1 MERAN
6 ETNYIVSCDAGGTMT
21 DVFVVNPAG
30 EFVVGKA
37 ATTPHQESIGY
48 KESLDDAFT
57 YWDIDLKK
65 DGKKV
70 LPNVAR
76 AVYTGTAMLNA
87 MIIRQGKKVG
97 LIVNKGFEQTL
108 MQTRA
113 KEIVCGYGKTEVF
126 HAVYRRR
133 KEPYVPYRQIRGV
146 TCRMDL
152 RGNEVIPLYEH
163 EARAAV
169 EELLAEGVEC
179 LAICFLGSFANPAH
193 EKRVAEIA
201 KEMLEKAGKE
211 MPVLT
216 SYEVSPYSK
225 EVSRMNTLVVQAYA
239 SESGKKQLLDIEKVL
254 KDDGYKYNLQM
265 VLAYGTVADIRWP
278 RIVEATTSGP
288 VGAIIGTK
296 FLGEQIGEKNLVCS
310 DVGGT
315 SFDVGM
321 VLNGRISLNREPEF
335 QRMYLTVPMLDVQSI
350 GAGAGTY
357 IRIDEN
363 TNRIKLG
370 PDSASGTPGPVA
382 YEHGNLTPT
391 IADCSILLGRL
402 NPDNYLGG
410 KVKLNVELARRMF
423 KEKVADKLGLDIYH
437 AAEGIVDLMDI
448 SMRQHVA
455 STVSG
460 HDPKNFVLI
469 GFGGAGGLH
478 LARYAGDLTQW
489 KGVCTVPWAGGFSA
503 FGCAAM
509 DHAHRYAAS
518 IDLMLPSGSSE
529 EARMELAKAL
539 NASWTAHKQ
548 EAIEEFAGEGLTEDK
563 LTFAPYVLMKYFGQT
578 MDLEVTSPT
587 GWLNSPED
595 VSKLIVEF
603 ERVYKGTY
611 TQVGVAEGSPYQIT
625 RVGLVATA
633 ESIKPIIK
641 KYALEGAE
649 PPEKARKKTRPT
661 FCNGEWMPTKIYDL
675 DEMRP
680 GNRVTGIAVL
690 EGPAYTLFVPPG
702 MKAEMDQHMV
712 IWLTYS

>member
-1 MERAN
+1 MEQTKEAA
-6 ETNYIVSCDAGGTMT
+6 YIVSCDAGGTMT
-21 DVFVVNPAG
+21 DLFVVNPDG

-48 KESLDDAFT
+48 RESLEDAFT

-65 DGKKV
+65 QAKQV
-70 LPNVAR
+70 IPNVIR

-87 MIIRQGKKVG
+87 MIIRSGAKVG

-113 KEIVCGYGKTEVF
+113 KEIVLGYGRTEVF

-146 TCRMDL
+146 TGRIDL

-169 EELLAEGVEC
+169 EELLDEGVEC
-179 LAICFLGSFANPAH
+179 LAICFMGSFANPVH
-193 EKRVAEIA
+193 EKRMAEIA
-201 KEMLEKAGKE
+201 KEILKKTGKDL
-211 MPVLT
+211 PVLT
-216 SYEVSPYSK
+216 SHEVSPYSK

-239 SESGKKQLLDIEKVL
+239 AESGRRQLLDIEKDL
-254 KDDGYKYNLQM
+254 KNDGYKYPLQM

-296 FLGEQIGEKNLVCS
+296 FLGDQIGEKNWVCS

-321 VLNGRISLNREPEF
+321 VLNGRIALNREPEF
-335 QRMYLTVPMLDVQSI
+335 QRMYLTVPMLDVRSI

-357 IRIDEN
+357 IRLDEN

-382 YEHGNLTPT
+382 YDHGNLTPT

-410 KVKLNVELARRMF
+410 KVKLNVELSRRIF
-423 KEKVADKLGLDIYH
+423 KEKIADPLGLDMYQ
-437 AAEGIVDLMDI
+437 AAEEIVDLLDV

-455 STVSG
+455 SVVSG
-460 HDPKNFVLI
+460 YDPKDFVLI

-478 LARYAGDLTQW
+478 LARYAGDLSAW
-489 KGVCTVPWAGGFSA
+489 KGVCTVPWAAGFSA

-509 DHAHRYAAS
+509 DHAHRYGAS
-518 IDLMLPSGSSE
+518 RDLMLPNNPT
-529 EARMELAKAL
+529 EAARREVAEAL
-539 NASWTAHKQ
+539 NASWNAQAKD
-548 EAIEEFAGEGLTEDK
+548 AIREFAGEGVSEEK
-563 LTFAPYVLMKYFGQT
+563 LKFVPYVLMKYFGQI

-587 GWLNSPED
+587 GWLDSPAD
-595 VSKLIVEF
+595 VSKLIAEF
-603 ERVYKGTY
+603 ERVYRETY
-611 TQVGVAEGSPYQIT
+611 TQVGVAQGTPYQIT

-633 ESIKPIIK
+633 DSRKPAIK
-641 KYALEGAE
+641 KYKLEGKE
-649 PPEKARKKTRPT
+649 PPEKARKPTRET
-661 FCNGEWMPTKIYDL
+661 FCYGEWMPTEIFDL
-675 DEMRP
+675 DEIRP
-680 GNRVTGIAVL
+680 GNKIKGIAIL
-690 EGPAYTLFVPPG
+690 EGPAYTLFIPPDTEV
-702 MKAEMDQHMV
+702 EMDQHKV
-712 IWLTYS
+712 IWLRKS

>member
-1 MERAN
+1 VEHAK
-6 ETNYIVSCDAGGTMT
+6 EAEYIVSCDAGGTMT
-21 DVFVVNPAG
+21 DVFVVNPDG

-37 ATTPHQESIGY
+37 ATTPHQESLGY
-48 KESLDDAFT
+48 RESLEDAFT

-65 DGKKV
+65 RAKEII
-70 LPNVAR
+70 PNVVR
-76 AVYTGTAMLNA
+76 SVYTGTSMLNA
-87 MIIRQGKKVG
+87 MIIRKGAKVG

-113 KEIVCGYGKTEVF
+113 KEIVLGYGRAEVF

-146 TCRMDL
+146 TGRMDV

-169 EELLAEGVEC
+169 EELLDEGVEC
-179 LAICFLGSFANPAH
+179 LAICFLGAFANPAH
-193 EKRVAEIA
+193 ERRVAEIA
-201 KEMLEKAGKE
+201 REILKRAGKE

-216 SYEVSPYSK
+216 SHEVSPYSK

-239 SESGKKQLLDIEKVL
+239 SEAARKQLLDIEKDL
-254 KDDGYKYNLQM
+254 KSDGFKYPLQM
-265 VLAYGTVADIRWP
+265 VLAYGTVADIRWQ

-288 VGAIIGTK
+288 VGAINGTK
-296 FLGEQIGEKNLVCS
+296 FLGEQIGEKNWVAS

-321 VLNGRISLNREPEF
+321 VLNGRIRLNREPDF

-357 IRIDEN
+357 IRLDEH

-382 YEHGNLTPT
+382 YDHGNLTPT

-410 KVKLNVELARRMF
+410 KVKLNVELSRRIF
-423 KEKVADKLGLDIYH
+423 KEKIADRLGLDMYK
-437 AAEGIVDLMDI
+437 AAEGIVDLLDI
-448 SMRQHVA
+448 SMRQHVT
-455 STVSG
+455 SVVSG
-460 HDPKNFVLI
+460 HDPKDFVLI

-478 LARYAGDLTQW
+478 LARYAGDLSAW
-489 KGVCTVPWAGGFSA
+489 KGVCTVPWAAGFSA

-509 DHAHRYAAS
+509 DHAHRYAMSTDQMIPTAPTEAARMQVATA
-518 IDLMLPSGSSE
+518 LNGHLNQHRE
-529 EARMELAKAL
+529 EAIK
-539 NASWTAHKQ
+539 
-548 EAIEEFAGEGLTEDK
+548 EFAREGVPAEK
-563 LTFAPYVLMKYFGQT
+563 IKFAPFVLMKYFGQI

-587 GWLNSPED
+587 GWLRTPED
-595 VSKLIVEF
+595 MTKLIAEF
-603 ERVYKGTY
+603 ERVYRETY
-611 TQVGVAEGSPYQIT
+611 TQVGVAQGTPYQVT

-633 ESIKPIIK
+633 ESRKPMIKRYP
-641 KYALEGAE
+641 LEGAH
-649 PPEKARKKTRPT
+649 PPKKACLPSRKT
-661 FCNGEWMPTKIYDL
+661 FCHGEWMTTGIFDL
-675 DEMRP
+675 DEVRP
-680 GNRVTGIAVL
+680 GNIIKGIAIL
-690 EGPAYTLFVPPG
+690 EGPAYTLFVPPRTEV
-702 MKAEMDQHMV
+702 EMDQNRV
-712 IWLTYS
+712 IWMRNS